1 MSEREETRQL
11 LLRFDGFEGP
21 LDLLLELA
29 RAQKLDLARISI
41 LALAEQYLDVI
52 ENAKALHLELA
63 AEWLVMAAW
72 LAWLKSRLLVPNDP
86 LESELAAEA
95 ESTLT
100 ARLQTLQA
108 MRAAATWL
116 SARPILGRD
125 VFGRGMP
132 ESFTNERRFWLL
144 PELPALLR
152 AYRDAL
158 RRNLARRPYV
168 LPRLALWRIQDAL
181 QRLAAMLNDVRD
193 WRSLEEFL
201 PPHLTTPLERRAAL
215 ASTLVAGLELA
226 RAGKLRLRQQE
237 PFGQVWLHPAREGW
251 QAQ

>member
-1 MSEREETRQL
+1 MPEREQTRQL
-11 LLRFDGFEGP
+11 LLRFEGFEGP

-72 LAWLKSRLLVPNDP
+72 LAWLKSRLLVPSDP
-86 LESELAAEA
+86 LESEQAIEA
-95 ESTLT
+95 ENILT
-100 ARLQTLQA
+100 ARLQILQA
-108 MRAAATWL
+108 MRAAAAWL
-116 SARPILGRD
+116 SSRPILGRD
-125 VFGRGMP
+125 VFGRGVR
-132 ESFTNERRFWLL
+132 EKFTSQRQSWLV

-158 RRNLARRPYV
+158 RRNFAKRSYIP
-168 LPRLALWRIQDAL
+168 PKFKLWRIQDAL
-181 QRLAAMLNDVRD
+181 QRLAAMLDGLPD
-193 WRSLEEFL
+193 WRGLEEFL
-201 PPHLTTPLERRAAL
+201 PPHVTTPLERRAAL